1 MAKKPKRKR
10 RCLRGVCDP
19 ERTQGL
25 RAPAPKG
32 DHVLVSLEG
41 PGVFLGAQITKQ
53 GGTDGITFVILDID
67 GRNVTNYSFAA
78 AKNAGLTQQNP
89 YGLVYL
95 DSAPL
100 ERVTVGFPS
109 PLRFES
115 TLEVKVTVD
124 EDDVVQIL
132 ANVIHGR

>member
-1 MAKKPKRKR
+1 MARQLKRKKG
-10 RCLRGVCDP
+10 CVRGVCIP

-32 DHVLVSLEG
+32 DHGLVSLEG

-53 GGTDGITFVILDID
+53 GGTNGITFVILDID
-67 GRNVTNYSFAA
+67 GRNVTNISFAA

-95 DSAPL
+95 DSGPL
-100 ERVTVGFPS
+100 ETLTVGFPS
-109 PLRFES
+109 PLHFDS
-115 TLEVKVTVD
+115 TLELRVTVD

-132 ANVIHGR
+132 ANIIHGR